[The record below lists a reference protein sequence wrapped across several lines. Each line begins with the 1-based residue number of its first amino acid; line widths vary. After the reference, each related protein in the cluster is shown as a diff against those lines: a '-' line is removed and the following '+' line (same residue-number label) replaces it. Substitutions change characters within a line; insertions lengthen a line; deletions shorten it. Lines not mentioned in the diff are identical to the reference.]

1 MKSDIQIAQSV
12 KMKRISEIARELNI
26 EDKIIPYGNYI
37 AKIPLSVSNEL
48 KRKPGKLILVTAIT
62 PTPAGEGKT
71 TTSIGL
77 TQALNKIGKKS
88 IVTLREPSL
97 GPVFGV
103 KGGAAGGGWSQVIPM
118 EDINL
123 HFTGD
128 IHAVSTAHNLLS
140 AMIDAHI
147 KAGNESKLKATSIYW
162 PRVMDM
168 NDRALRKIIIALGG
182 NSNGQPREDSFMISV
197 ASEVMA
203 ILCLSS
209 SIKDL
214 KERFGRIIV
223 GRSSDR
229 KFVTAAD
236 LNANGAMAAL
246 MKNAIMPNLVQTLE
260 HTPAIIHG
268 GPFANIAHGTN
279 SIIATKLSMKMTDYT
294 ITEAGF
300 AADLGAEK
308 FLNVVSKLG
317 EFTPDATVLV
327 ATVRALKM
335 HGGLSKKDLNQENI
349 EALEKGILN
358 LKVHVENLQK
368 FNIPVVVALNKFPTD
383 TQKEIDTVIKCVES
397 MNAEIALSNVW
408 EKGGEG
414 GIELAK
420 KVIEAADKPSEIHR
434 LYEWEDAIETK
445 ISKIAKEIYRAG
457 EVKFSSEAVKHIKLY
472 GKHYGDLPV
481 IIAKTQSSISDDPTL
496 IGAPEGHTI
505 KIKDISVSAGAGF
518 LVAYAGDIMTMPG
531 LPKHPSAMDID
542 IDDNGEISGLF

>member
-1 MKSDIQIAQSV
+1 
-12 KMKRISEIARELNI
+12 LNI
-26 EDKIIPYGNYI
+26 RDRIIPYGDYI
-37 AKIPLSVSNEL
+37 AKIPLSVSDEL
-48 KRKPGKLILVTAIT
+48 EGKPGKLILVTAIT

-147 KAGNESKLKATSIYW
+147 HAGNKLNFNPTAIYW

-168 NDRALRKIIIALGG
+168 NDRALRKIIVGLGG
-182 NSNGQPREDSFMISV
+182 TGNGQPREDAFMISV
-197 ASEVMA
+197 ASEIMA
-203 ILCLSS
+203 ILCLSTNL
-209 SIKDL
+209 KDL
-214 KERFGRIIV
+214 KERFGKILV
-223 GRSSDR
+223 GRSTDR
-229 KFVTAAD
+229 KFITAAD
-236 LNANGAMAAL
+236 LKANGAMAAL

-279 SIIATKLSMKMTDYT
+279 SIIATNLAMKLTDYT

-308 FLNVVSKLG
+308 FLNVVSKIG
-317 EFTPDATVLV
+317 GFSPDATVLV

-335 HGGLSKKDLNQENI
+335 HGGLSKRELNDENLN
-349 EALEKGILN
+349 ALEKGIIN
-358 LKVHVENLQK
+358 LKVHIENLQK
-368 FNIPVVVALNKFPTD
+368 FNVPVVVALNRFPTD
-383 TQKEIDTVIKCVES
+383 TEREIETVIRCVES
-397 MNAEIALSNVW
+397 MNATIALSEVW

-414 GIELAK
+414 GIDLAR
-420 KVIEAADKPSEIHR
+420 KVIEAAESPSELHR
-434 LYEWEDAIETK
+434 LYDWEEDIKCKIKK
-445 ISKIAKEIYRAG
+445 ISWEIYRAG
-457 EVKFSSEAVKHIKLY
+457 DVKFSSEAEKNIRLY
-472 GKHYGDLPV
+472 GKHYGNLPV

-496 IGAPEGHTI
+496 LGAPEGHTI
-505 KIKDISVSAGAGF
+505 KIKNVSVSAGAGF
-518 LVAYAGDIMTMPG
+518 IVAYAGEIMTMPG

-542 IDDNGEISGLF
+542 IDDNGEIQGLF